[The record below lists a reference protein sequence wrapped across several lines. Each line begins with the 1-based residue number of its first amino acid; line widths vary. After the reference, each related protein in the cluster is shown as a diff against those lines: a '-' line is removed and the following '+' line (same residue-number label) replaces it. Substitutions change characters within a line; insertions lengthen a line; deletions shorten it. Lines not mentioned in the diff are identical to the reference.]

1 MNKEWSELSKMMQVQ
16 INKEIE
22 RTYFLHSRTL
32 MYTHESPI
40 LWGFLLFICILMMKD
55 THGKWFF

>member
-32 MYTHESPI
+32 TKAPFY
-40 LWGFLLFICILMMKD
+40 GVFCFLFV
-55 THGKWFF
+55 F